1 LIRHL
6 RRFLAASSAALAL
19 IAAGSIVQAAPVLRL
34 PGAGQ
39 VVATNDT
46 LVRDGFDQRI
56 QFGGG
61 AGSNAANLALRTQ
74 TADLVLAFPAN
85 LARPNRAGIDA
96 EIAALFPGQILRVLP
111 IPRRNAYGP
120 VGMAVGAD
128 CLYAWQW
135 IDLTPAMMQAS
146 GRPRL
151 FGALSRPEP
160 IGAVSLRIRLC
171 RTEQASLPDLIA
183 AVENMRL
190 DLVARPR
197 GDVGLAP
204 AVTEPTRIRRR
215 APRPMAASVPA
226 RRAPTAPP
234 RADEAR
240 PAPVTPKAGA
250 TPASAGSRFI
260 APPPPS
266 GVVATPAARPAP
278 GPASSP
284 APGGRYI
291 TDVIQPPD
299 APVRGVPTP
308 APNPAGPPSGGE
320 AVSSD
325 LPTQAYRPGQRG
337 QR

>member
-19 IAAGSIVQAAPVLRL
+19 LAAGSAAQAAPVLRL
-34 PGAGQ
+34 PGAGR

-61 AGSNAANLALRTQ
+61 AGLNAANLALRTQ

-85 LARPNRAGIDA
+85 LSRPNRAGIDA

-111 IPRRNAYGP
+111 VPRRNAYGP

-151 FGALSRPEP
+151 FGALSRPDP

-183 AVENMRL
+183 AVENMGL

-197 GDVGLAP
+197 AEIGIAP
-204 AVTEPTRIRRR
+204 ALTEPTRIRRR
-215 APRPMAASVPA
+215 TPRPAVGEAPGRKRAASAPRPA
-226 RRAPTAPP
+226 
-234 RADEAR
+234 EAR
-240 PAPVTPKAGA
+240 PSPAATAKTGAAPE
-250 TPASAGSRFI
+250 SANRRFI
-260 APPPPS
+260 APPTS
-266 GVVATPAARPAP
+266 NEAVAAPATRPAP
-278 GPASSP
+278 SP

-291 TDVIQPPD
+291 TDVIQPPE

-308 APNPAGPPSGGE
+308 APNPAGPPAGGE